1 MVAHILVKHLGYR
14 LADVVP
20 YLGRDMAT
28 LSSLI
33 FRFSE
38 HIRVEEETRKEMH
51 RLVRIV

>member
-1 MVAHILVKHLGYR
+1 MVAYILVKHLGYR

-20 YLGRDMAT
+20 YPGTDMAT

-38 HIRVEEETRKEMH
+38 RIKVEEETRKEMH
-51 RLVRIV
+51 RRVRIV